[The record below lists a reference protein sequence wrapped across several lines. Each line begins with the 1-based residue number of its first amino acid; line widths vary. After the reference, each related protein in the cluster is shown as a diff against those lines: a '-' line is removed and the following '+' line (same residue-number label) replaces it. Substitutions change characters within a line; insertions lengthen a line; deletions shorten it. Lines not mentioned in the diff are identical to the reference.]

1 MSLLLLLLANL
12 LDCQVCWEAVWRV
25 LRDSLVH
32 RMGEARALE
41 GAEGNQEY
49 LEGQESDP

>member
-12 LDCQVCWEAVWRV
+12 SDCQVRWKVVWRV

-32 RMGEARALE
+32 RLGEARALE
-41 GAEGNQEY
+41 GDGGNQEY